1 MSDRILACFMSMVK
15 KNSVIR
21 DITIDP
27 ATLDI
32 KLVDYTGG
40 ELLKAQL
47 SAGEK
52 QLFAISIIWGLA
64 QCSGYD
70 MPVIIDTP
78 LGRLDSQHRTSF
90 LVGYLPYGGKT
101 GRCALSTDEEIYGKY
116 YDLIRPYVGREYTLV
131 YNEEMKSTSIESGY
145 LWGDRDDHEAD

>member
-1 MSDRILACFMSMVK
+1 
-15 KNSVIR
+15 
-21 DITIDP
+21 
-27 ATLDI
+27 
-32 KLVDYTGG
+32 
-40 ELLKAQL
+40 
-47 SAGEK
+47 
-52 QLFAISIIWGLA
+52 
-64 QCSGYD
+64 

-90 LVGYLPYGGKT
+90 LEGYLPYA
-101 GRCALSTDEEIYGKY
+101 GRQVVVLSTDEEIYGKY